1 MTTATRPQPRS
12 GQPKKPRTKKS
23 TRKVRMSAVR
33 SAFGPLTA
41 WLGRPLASFHLILAI
56 FGLLTAIGLVMVASA
71 SPIVSIQQSAH
82 DNGTAYALF
91 KKQLAFALLGLL
103 VFWLGVRI
111 PLRRIRALS
120 GFAVAG
126 TVLLLVAVLA
136 IHTNTRGFLPLG
148 PLAFQPVEL
157 AKLALALWGAH
168 VLVKKK
174 ALLHQYRHLLV
185 PVVPV
190 GLLML
195 TLVILQPDFGS
206 TVTLGIVL
214 LSLLWFIG
222 APIRLFASIVVGA
235 VGGAIALSVGALY
248 RSARVT
254 AFFHPDQDTKGLNYQ
269 AIEGKYALADGGLFG
284 QGLGQGAAKYG
295 YLPNVH
301 TDFIFALI
309 GEELGFV
316 GCILVIGLFVMLAIT
331 GMRIAMRNID
341 PWIKV
346 VAGTLTTWLIAQAA
360 INIGCVLSLLPD
372 TGIPLPM
379 ISYGGTSLVVTMLV
393 FGLLANCARH
403 EPESVAALRSQGPGK
418 FGTLMR
424 LPAPNVYQPPVRRKP
439 ARPSTPPRG
448 AGRPGGSGGSRSSG
462 LPPADERRKASRSS
476 AGDRRRAAWRGEERW
491 GPGRHG
497 STRAAGRA
505 EGGGR

>member
-1 MTTATRPQPRS
+1 MTTTARPTAR
-12 GQPKKPRTKKS
+12 KS
-23 TRKVRMSAVR
+23 TRKVKVGSLRT
-33 SAFGPLTA
+33 AFGPLTA
-41 WLGRPLASFHLILAI
+41 WLGRPLASFHLILAV

-71 SPIVSIQQSAH
+71 SPIVSLQQSSH
-82 DNGTAYALF
+82 GSGTAYALF

-111 PLRRIRALS
+111 PLQKIRQLS

-126 TVLLLVAVLA
+126 SIVMLVAVLGV
-136 IHTNTRGFLPLG
+136 HNVRGFLPLG
-148 PLAFQPVEL
+148 PFAFQPVEL

-174 ALLHQYRHLLV
+174 AMLHQYRHLLV

-222 APIRLFASIVVGA
+222 APMRLFVSIVVGA

-248 RSARVT
+248 RSARIT
-254 AFFHPDQDTKGLNYQ
+254 AFFHPSQDTKGLNYQ

-316 GCILVIGLFVMLAIT
+316 GCALVLGLFVMLAIT

-403 EPESVAALRSQGPGK
+403 EPESVAALRTQGPGK
-418 FGTLMR
+418 FGRLMR

-439 ARPSTPPRG
+439 ARPSSPPRG
-448 AGRPGGSGGSRSSG
+448 SGRPGGGGGNRSTS
-462 LPPADERRKASRSS
+462 LPPAEERRKANRS
-476 AGDRRRAAWRGEERW
+476 AVGDRRRSAWRGEERW

-497 STRAAGRA
+497 STRAAGRT

>member
-1 MTTATRPQPRS
+1 MTTTARPVRRT
-12 GQPKKPRTKKS
+12 GQAKKS
-23 TRKVRMSAVR
+23 TRKVRVSALR
-33 SAFGPLTA
+33 NALGPLTA

-71 SPIVSIQQSAH
+71 SPIVSLQQSAH
-82 DNGTAYALF
+82 DSGTAYALF

-103 VFWLGVRI
+103 VFWLGARI
-111 PLRRIRALS
+111 PLQRIRALS

-126 TVLLLVAVLA
+126 TILLLVAVLG

-148 PLAFQPVEL
+148 SLAFQPVEL

-222 APIRLFASIVVGA
+222 APIRLFVSIVLGA
-235 VGGAIALSVGALY
+235 VGGAVALSVGALY

-254 AFFHPDQDTKGLNYQ
+254 AFFHPDQDPKGLNYQ
-269 AIEGKYALADGGLFG
+269 VIEAKYALADGGLFG

-316 GCILVIGLFVMLAIT
+316 GCVLVIGLFVMLAIT

-360 INIGCVLSLLPD
+360 INIACVLSLIPD

-403 EPESVAALRSQGPGK
+403 EPESVAALRTQGPGK
-418 FGTLMR
+418 FGRLMR

-439 ARPSTPPRG
+439 ARPSTPPGG
-448 AGRPGGSGGSRSSG
+448 AGRPGGSRGSRSSG
-462 LPPADERRKASRSS
+462 LPPADERRKATRSS
-476 AGDRRRAAWRGEERW
+476 VGDRRRAAWRGEERW

>member
-1 MTTATRPQPRS
+1 MKLGS
-12 GQPKKPRTKKS
+12 VRT
-23 TRKVRMSAVR
+23 
-33 SAFGPLTA
+33 AFGPLTA
-41 WLGRPLASFHLILAI
+41 WLGRPLASFHLILAV

-71 SPIVSIQQSAH
+71 SPIVSLQPS
-82 DNGTAYALF
+82 GTGSAYALF

-111 PLRRIRALS
+111 PLHRIRALS
-120 GFAVAG
+120 GYAVAG
-126 TVLLLVAVLA
+126 TIVMLVAVLG

-185 PVVPV
+185 PLVPV

-222 APIRLFASIVVGA
+222 APMRLFVSIVVGA

-248 RSARVT
+248 RSARIT
-254 AFFHPDQDTKGLNYQ
+254 AFFHPSQDTKGLNYQ

-316 GCILVIGLFVMLAIT
+316 GCALVLGLFVMLAIT

-403 EPESVAALRSQGPGK
+403 EPESVAALRAVGPGK

-439 ARPSTPPRG
+439 ARPSSPPRG
-448 AGRPGGSGGSRSSG
+448 AGRPGGSGGNRSSG
-462 LPPADERRKASRSS
+462 LPPAEERRRAGRSG
-476 AGDRRRAAWRGEERW
+476 AGDRRRSTWRGEERW
-491 GPGRHG
+491 GPGRYG
-497 STRAAGRA
+497 STRAAGRTA

>member
-1 MTTATRPQPRS
+1 MTTTARPPARKKATRTVKVGS
-12 GQPKKPRTKKS
+12 LRT
-23 TRKVRMSAVR
+23 
-33 SAFGPLTA
+33 AFGPLTA
-41 WLGRPLASFHLILAI
+41 WLGRPLASFHLILAV

-71 SPIVSIQQSAH
+71 SPIVSLQQSPH
-82 DNGTAYALF
+82 GSGTAYALF

-111 PLRRIRALS
+111 PLQKIRQLS

-126 TVLLLVAVLA
+126 TIVMLVAVLGVHN
-136 IHTNTRGFLPLG
+136 IRGFLPLG
-148 PLAFQPVEL
+148 PFAFQPVEL

-222 APIRLFASIVVGA
+222 APMRLFVSIVVGA

-248 RSARVT
+248 RSARIT
-254 AFFHPDQDTKGLNYQ
+254 AFFHPSQDTQGVNYQ
-269 AIEGKYALADGGLFG
+269 ALEGKYALADGGLFG

-316 GCILVIGLFVMLAIT
+316 GCALVLGLFVMLAIT

-403 EPESVAALRSQGPGK
+403 EPESVAALRTQGPGK
-418 FGTLMR
+418 FGRLMR

-439 ARPSTPPRG
+439 TRPSSPPRG
-448 AGRPGGSGGSRSSG
+448 SGRPGRSGGNRSTS
-462 LPPADERRKASRSS
+462 LPPAEERRKANRS
-476 AGDRRRAAWRGEERW
+476 AVGDRRRSAWRGEERW
-491 GPGRHG
+491 GSGRYG
-497 STRAAGRA
+497 STRAAGRT

>member
-1 MTTATRPQPRS
+1 MTTTTRPRPRS
-12 GQPKKPRTKKS
+12 GQTKKKS
-23 TRKVRMSAVR
+23 ASVRA
-33 SAFGPLTA
+33 AFGPLTA

-82 DNGTAYALF
+82 GSGTAYALF

-111 PLRRIRALS
+111 PLKRIRALS

-126 TVLLLVAVLA
+126 SIVMLVAVLG
-136 IHTNTRGFLPLG
+136 IHNVRGFLPLG

-222 APIRLFASIVVGA
+222 APMRLFASIVVGA
-235 VGGAIALSVGALY
+235 IGGAIALSVGALY
-248 RSARVT
+248 RSARIT

-418 FGTLMR
+418 FGRLMR
-424 LPAPNVYQPPVRRKP
+424 LPAPNVYQPPTRRKP

>member
-1 MTTATRPQPRS
+1 MTTTTRPQPRS
-12 GQPKKPRTKKS
+12 GQTKKKT

-120 GFAVAG
+120 GFAMAG

-222 APIRLFASIVVGA
+222 APIRLFASILVGA

-418 FGTLMR
+418 FGRLMR
-424 LPAPNVYQPPVRRKP
+424 LPAPDVYQPPVRRKP

-476 AGDRRRAAWRGEERW
+476 VGDRRRSAWRGEERW